1 LIFWKPDIFLVWESV
16 AGVKAERLEL
26 LLYLRKIEEVE
37 ARATGR
43 DEREERER
51 EMAVREQFMTKEQ
64 KGGGGGGEERFSL
77 GWLACLGWRGRSR
90 TQARVGKGERE
101 GAVEGRTSGIE

>member
-1 LIFWKPDIFLVWESV
+1 
-16 AGVKAERLEL
+16 VKAEWLELL

-51 EMAVREQFMTKEQ
+51 EMAVREEFMTNEQ

-77 GWLACLGWRGRSR
+77 GWLAGVLGWEWRGRSR
-90 TQARVGKGERE
+90 TQARVGKGERD
-101 GAVEGRTSGIE
+101 GGRLRADEWD